1 MLNYLLIH
9 EIIGRLLQRT
19 RHINFLPHTY
29 NATALWW
36 WVENIH
42 GYKHETHVPKNE
54 MKIHK
59 TCCQWRTLF
68 CLLCSLKVP
77 SVIFPPCW
85 SFFWEICCLWRS
97 WWRQWWWQQWWKAL
111 VKLLDRQF
119 HVVDN
124 MSEDGTDFLFAIRKM
139 MESLA
144 IHQILFLNNRM
155 KV

>member
-1 MLNYLLIH
+1 M
-9 EIIGRLLQRT
+9 
-19 RHINFLPHTY
+19 
-29 NATALWW
+29 
-36 WVENIH
+36 
-42 GYKHETHVPKNE
+42 
-54 MKIHK
+54 MKSS
-59 TCCQWRTLF
+59 R
-68 CLLCSLKVP
+68 
-77 SVIFPPCW
+77 
-85 SFFWEICCLWRS
+85 ED
-97 WWRQWWWQQWWKAL
+97 

>member
-1 MLNYLLIH
+1 MLPLAKLM
-9 EIIGRLLQRT
+9 T
-19 RHINFLPHTY
+19 TVMV
-29 NATALWW
+29 ATM
-36 WVENIH
+36 
-42 GYKHETHVPKNE
+42 
-54 MKIHK
+54 MKSS
-59 TCCQWRTLF
+59 R
-68 CLLCSLKVP
+68 
-77 SVIFPPCW
+77 
-85 SFFWEICCLWRS
+85 ED
-97 WWRQWWWQQWWKAL
+97 

>member
-42 GYKHETHVPKNE
+42 GYEHETHVPKNE

-111 VKLLDRQF
+111 VKMWSCLIGNSMLWITWVKMALIFCLL
-119 HVVDN
+119 
-124 MSEDGTDFLFAIRKM
+124 SAKWWK
-139 MESLA
+139 A
-144 IHQILFLNNRM
+144 
-155 KV
+155 